1 VKAFLAQLPEAVKIA
16 RGRRGLEQWDKAAR
30 PFIDYEPAD
39 RAGQVYQIDHTLLN
53 IMIRVEV
60 GPGVWEARSVWLTV
74 VLDVFSRC
82 VPAFVLSTRVPDAWT
97 TALVLRRAIGLA
109 TDPRFAGIPDVLVP
123 DHGTDF
129 MSHAVASLLRAL
141 GIRLDPTPPYYPNM
155 KAEVERFF
163 GTIKLMLRE
172 IVGVIARGAR
182 RDIAAHRIPMLLRRE
197 DLVSEIERFLR
208 DYHTRPHAGLDGD
221 TPIARWDQSIDDG
234 PTRRLPP
241 DDELNLLMLKDDV
254 SRVVGREGIHVRF
267 RDTAL
272 GQRGGRYWAPELMD
286 YFRQRVVVRY
296 NPEDLESILVYDAA
310 TQAFLCEAW
319 SVGFAGARYSA
330 EAIKQFR
337 IGFRRDLKARTR
349 DYLTEVEHDDRRSAR
364 ARDQQRA
371 HVLAVAGRALSFEP
385 TVSAATSTSGTG
397 LATDPSRCGDTRP
410 LDPRAATSSGTA
422 CVAAVGARVLE
433 WRARDRNSA

>member
-16 RGRRGLEQWDKAAR
+16 RGGSGLQKWDKAAR

-97 TALVLRRAIGLA
+97 TALVLRRAIGLP

-172 IVGVIARGAR
+172 IVGAIARGAR
-182 RDIAAHRIPMLLRRE
+182 RDIAAYRIPMLLRRE
-197 DLVSEIERFLR
+197 DLVSEIERFLS
-208 DYHTRPHAGLDGD
+208 DYHTRPHAGLDSA

-234 PTRRLPP
+234 PTRRLPS
-241 DDELNLLMLKDDV
+241 DEDLNLLMLKDDV

-267 RDTAL
+267 RDTVL

-286 YFRQRVVVRY
+286 YFRRRVVVRY
-296 NPEDLESILVYDAA
+296 NPEDLESVLVYDTA

-349 DYLTEVEHDDRRSAR
+349 DYLTEVERDDRRSAR

-371 HVLAVAGRALSFEP
+371 HALAVAGRALAFESA
-385 TVSAATSTSGTG
+385 VSVTTSTSIGV
-397 LATDPSRCGDTRP
+397 AADPSQCGGTRQV
-410 LDPRAATSSGTA
+410 DSHAETASGTA
-422 CVAAVGARVLE
+422 CVATVGARVLE